1 MENPAVPWNIR
12 AWCLLAV
19 ASLPLAAIAQPA
31 KGPGAGP
38 PPAMPVKAVPAKLAP
53 AVDEANAVGTLRADE
68 AIVIRPEIAGR
79 IAEFRFD
86 EGQSVKK
93 GALLATLD
101 SSEVRAQLASAVAQA
116 KLDAQRLERAEDLHK
131 KNFISRQA
139 LDEAHSNHARSQA
152 SRQEAEAKLA
162 KSEIRAPFAGVAGLR
177 QVSQGAYVAAGT
189 DIARLEKIDQLKLD
203 FRVPEV
209 YLAKLKAS
217 QQVKVQVDAYPED
230 AFAGT
235 IYAIE
240 PAVDEATRTMLVRAR
255 VANAEMKLRPGM
267 FGRVQIQLAV
277 REKAVW
283 VPEQAIVP
291 RGQDSFVFRV
301 ANGKADLVKVQT
313 GARRVGEVEIRSGIA
328 AGDLVVTE
336 GTQRIGPGSAVNV
349 MGDAPKP
356 AAAAPDKKG

>member
-1 MENPAVPWNIR
+1 M
-12 AWCLLAV
+12 
-19 ASLPLAAIAQPA
+19 LAAAVLSLAAVAQPA

-38 PPAMPVKAVPAKLAP
+38 PPAMPVKAVAARVAP
-53 AVDEANAVGTLRADE
+53 AVDEANAVGTLRSDE
-68 AIVIRPEIAGR
+68 SVVIRPEIAGR

-152 SRQEAEAKLA
+152 SRQEVEAKLA
-162 KSEIRAPFAGVAGLR
+162 KSEIRAPFNGVAGLR

-189 DIARLEKIDQLKLD
+189 DLARLEKIDQLKLD

-209 YLAKLKAS
+209 YLSKLKAA
-217 QQVKVQVDAYPED
+217 QQVKVQVDAYPDD
-230 AFAGT
+230 AFSGT

-240 PAVDEATRTMLVRAR
+240 PAVDEATRTVVIRAK
-255 VANAEMKLRPGM
+255 VSNAELKLRPGM
-267 FGRVQIQLAV
+267 FGRVQVQLAV

-291 RGQDSFVFRV
+291 KGQDAFVFRV

-313 GARRVGEVEIRSGIA
+313 GARKVGEVEIRNGVA

-336 GTQRIGPGSAVNV
+336 GTQRIGPGSAVSV
-349 MGDAPKP
+349 IGDAPKP